1 MNYKKNRLRL
11 NETASGMKVFC
22 FLVKFG
28 LVLIYILKVYRKKS
42 SSIVLRKIKY
52 VHYLDF
58 SFEKHV
64 PSQVLIDSSDKS
76 LETAPSAFLLR
87 FSAEIYFSRII
98 NYWGIIFTLYLTWG
112 AFSLVCVLSA
122 FFFLAFLFLSVFSLT
137 PRTFHMIVGM
147 GKGIIIFLVF
157 HIHPFHIFEFTNFPF
172 KTRYNNTVVYSV
184 I

>member
-11 NETASGMKVFC
+11 NETAPGMKVFC

-76 LETAPSAFLLR
+76 LETAPSAFLLK

-112 AFSLVCVLSA
+112 AFSLVIVLSA
-122 FFFLAFLFLSVFSLT
+122 FSLFFSIGIFLDTTYFSHDS
-137 PRTFHMIVGM
+137 RD
-147 GKGIIIFLVF
+147 GKGNHYFSCF
-157 HIHPFHIFEFTNFPF
+157 PHPSILRFRI
-172 KTRYNNTVVYSV
+172 Y
-184 I
+184 